1 MAIEDKKDRDTVLLT
16 GLPVSDEMQDIL
28 ERCADGKYVDVEEV
42 KATPEMKAAESC
54 VSYATPTIQ
63 LKDRE
68 AIENHVFET
77 LMDYGSISLDEKG
90 KPLVDSDGN
99 TLYNGDVEK
108 GRRLDIVIG
117 LPASGKSSAIVDT
130 ISYEHH
136 SMLID
141 NDEAKRQFPEF
152 NKGWG
157 ANTVH
162 KESQIVEQAVFREAL
177 REGRNIVL
185 PKVGSDADKLMTD
198 YIAYAKD
205 AGYKVNVH
213 FVDLDRNK
221 ALGRMMGRFIH
232 TGRYLSPELI
242 DKYANERDGNK
253 IAQAYEALKSMD
265 GIDGCSKWDNDVGR
279 GEKPI
284 LLEAANLDDDFIKNA
299 RMKGDMENEERK
311 HGQFTRGSEDDLC
324 FSGDSAGDRGADAQS
339 GSGDKRADGRDGEHD
354 TGRAVSVPEE
364 DLRQVFGVSHPELFD
379 ENIPEVYEGE
389 MPELFARQILAMT
402 TGHDTDG
409 NIIADAGE
417 HKFRPEYAVETYND
431 NPDDYAE
438 VAKGV
443 TFTTIYGDV
452 QLDSVSQYDVG
463 RFNLTEEQFTGTLLE
478 GKGGLDKGQKIV
490 FEKEDI
496 MAVHVD
502 YRDIDVRADTSLMNE
517 AYADRKTEMENPE
530 HDRTYRCYVDGDK
543 SSFDVCLFK
552 DDDGKKHFYI
562 EDTADY
568 PLITGELQKET
579 EFTPGTAV
587 SLMNDMGECYDGS
600 REFIVYDVHMPE
612 RTEELMD
619 KSRKEELFPTALF
632 VSEIW
637 EHGTSIHRYDCCDD
651 FNAKAFGESIK
662 DRNEEHGIR
671 TMTSVAMK
679 KQPEKVH
686 EVSKSQQDVVETFRA
701 KTRDLFHELDRQN
714 AESIESMV
722 RGHVEDALQTF
733 DIDAQVVDV
742 VLVGSRC
749 RGIEHEDSDVD
760 VVVEYYGSERE
771 DSLFNILNEEGLSI
785 GGRNID
791 INPITKD
798 RSGTLE
804 TYLPEV
810 EKYLAEKAQSMEQPS
825 RDMAGEVA
833 KEQEA
838 KDKREQEKA
847 KKGRPEK
854 HKTGK
859 FANFSMQKSDESE
872 KYYLYADIKYP
883 SGDIERHKPI
893 AEFPDKKQAEEFCK
907 SRGITCDDVT
917 DNLENVIRHKKHMA
931 NDKGTQPPSRE
942 NGRKRSDI
950 GDE

>member
-108 GRRLDIVIG
+108 GRCLDIVIG

-701 KTRDLFHELDRQN
+701 KTRDLFHELDGQN

-804 TYLPEV
+804 THLPEV

>member
-16 GLPVSDEMQDIL
+16 GLPVSDKMQDIL
-28 ERCADGKYVDVEEV
+28 ERCADGKYVDVEEI

-90 KPLVDSDGN
+90 
-99 TLYNGDVEK
+99 
-108 GRRLDIVIG
+108 RRLDIVIG

-130 ISYEHH
+130 ISYEQH

-162 KESQIVEQAVFREAL
+162 KESQIVERAVFKESL

-185 PKVGSDADKLMTD
+185 PKGGSDADKLMKD

-253 IAQAYEALKSMD
+253 IAQAYEALKSID
-265 GIDGCSKWDNDVGR
+265 GINGCSKWDNDVGR

-284 LLEAANLDDDFIKNA
+284 LIEAVNLEDDFIKNA
-299 RMKGDMENEERK
+299 RTKGDMEYGEHE
-311 HGQFTRGSEDDLC
+311 QSDRGSKEELR
-324 FSGDSAGDRGADAQS
+324 FSGNRAGDRGADAQS
-339 GSGDKRADGRDGEHD
+339 GNRDPGAHGRDGEHD
-354 TGRAVSVPEE
+354 TGRAVSVSEE
-364 DLRQVFGVSHPELFD
+364 DLRQVSGISHSELFD

-402 TGHDTDG
+402 TGCDMDG
-409 NIIADAGE
+409 SVLADAGE

-443 TFTTIYGDV
+443 TFTTVYGDV

-478 GKGGLDKGQKIV
+478 GKDGLDKGQKIV

-517 AYADRKTEMENPE
+517 AYEDRKTEMENPE

-543 SSFDVCLFK
+543 SAFDVCLFK

-568 PLITGELQKET
+568 PLITGELPKET
-579 EFTPGTAV
+579 EFIPGTAV

-632 VSEIW
+632 VSEIR

-651 FNAKAFGESIK
+651 FNAKAFGESLK

-671 TMTSVAMK
+671 TMVSVAMK

-686 EVSKSQQDVVETFRA
+686 EVSKSQQDVVEAFRA
-701 KTRDLFHELDRQN
+701 KTRDLFHELDGQN

-749 RGIEHEDSDVD
+749 RGIEHGDSDVD

-825 RDMAGEVA
+825 RDMAGEAA

-838 KDKREQEKA
+838 KEKREQEEA

-893 AEFPDKKQAEEFCK
+893 VEFPDKRQAEEFCK